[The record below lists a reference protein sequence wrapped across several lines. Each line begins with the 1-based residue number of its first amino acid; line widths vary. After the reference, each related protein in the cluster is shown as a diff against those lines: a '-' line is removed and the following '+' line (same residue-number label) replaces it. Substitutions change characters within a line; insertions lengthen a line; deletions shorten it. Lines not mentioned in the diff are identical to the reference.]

1 MSKNIDL
8 AKGEGHLRPNENNSL
23 RLLSLTFWRLPSLPA
38 KVRPVGALGINC
50 GVVWPRPAT
59 GGPIDFVT
67 EARLVF
73 LVIMTKMSLR
83 TLCVVERLVRF
94 SEDL

>member
-38 KVRPVGALGINC
+38 KVRPA
-50 GVVWPRPAT
+50 
-59 GGPIDFVT
+59 F
-67 EARLVF
+67 EAILPN
-73 LVIMTKMSLR
+73 MHPR
-83 TLCVVERLVRF
+83 TLSVVERLIWLCGPLDGF
-94 SEDL
+94 